1 MTPSTIVAMGGGGFS
16 MEPENLALDQF
27 VLSCA
32 SQENPRVVFLP
43 TASGDA
49 EGYIEHFYW
58 AFESL
63 PCRPSHLS
71 LQRREM
77 SDLRSFL
84 LGQEIIYVGGG
95 NSFNMLTLWRA
106 HGVDKI
112 LKEAWEK
119 GIVLCGLS
127 AGSVC
132 WFESCLTDSFGPE
145 LQAMNDCLGFLKG
158 SHCPHFD
165 SEERRRPT
173 YTRMVQ
179 EGKLPPGIAADDG
192 VGLVFHGTD
201 LVETVS
207 SRSTAKAWKVDPS
220 GTATAIDP
228 RLLDPVP
235 RVLPGGA

>member
-1 MTPSTIVAMGGGGFS
+1 MGGGGFS

-32 SQENPRVVFLP
+32 AQENPRVVFLP

-63 PCRPSHLS
+63 PCQPSHLS
-71 LQRREM
+71 LQRREV

-173 YTRMVQ
+173 YTQMVK

-192 VGLVFHGTD
+192 VGLVYRGSD
-201 LVETVS
+201 LIETVS

-220 GTATAIDP
+220 GTATAIEP
-228 RLLDPVP
+228 RILDPVP
-235 RVLPGGA
+235 RDFPAQEES